1 MVRVLHFAD
10 AHIDIAN
17 RGRQDPQTGL
27 PVRVLDFLTA
37 LDTIVETAIREKVD
51 LVLFA
56 GDAYKDRTPVP
67 TFQREWGK
75 RIIRLSRAGIPTLM
89 LVGNH
94 DVSPAVGR
102 AHTLQEYE
110 TLDVPNVRVLNR
122 PTFLKPTDLWG
133 LPLQVLA
140 IPWISRSN
148 LMGLEELSGREPERV
163 YERLQE
169 ILSQLVERFLA
180 QADPDLPLIIT
191 AHASVEGAVYGGERL
206 IMLGNDFVLPR
217 GLLVHPAVDYV
228 ALGHIHK
235 HQDLNPGG
243 YPPVVYAGSIERVD
257 FGEAADEKGFVMVEV
272 ERRATRYTWQRLNGR
287 KFIDKRINLESLE
300 NTSGEKPLP
309 GVLMEYIRQRLPAPP
324 EVEGA
329 VVRLVL
335 EYPRAWESLLDEN
348 ALRKWLEPALEVHLV
363 RQPRAETR
371 LRLAGDTAVAQ
382 RSPLELL
389 ELYWKSLSLP
399 PQEIQALQALAE
411 RVLAQAENS
420 LD

>member
-17 RGRQDPQTGL
+17 RGRQDPQIGL
-27 PVRVLDFLTA
+27 PIRVLDFLTA

-94 DVSPAVGR
+94 DVSPALGR

-110 TLDVPNVRVLNR
+110 TLEVPYVRVLNR
-122 PTFLKPTDLWG
+122 PALLKPADLWG

-169 ILSQLVERFLA
+169 ILTQLVEQFLA
-180 QADPDLPLIIT
+180 QAEPDLPLIVT

-206 IMLGNDFVLPR
+206 IMLGNDFILPR

-235 HQDLNPGG
+235 HQDLNLGG

-257 FGEAADEKGFVMVEV
+257 FGEAADDKGFVMVEV
-272 ERRATRYTWQRLNGR
+272 ERRATRYTWIRLSGR
-287 KFIDKRINLESLE
+287 KFIDKRINLEALE
-300 NTSGEKPLP
+300 KTSGEKPLP
-309 GVLMEYIRQRLPAPP
+309 GVLMEYIRQRLPAPH
-324 EVEGA
+324 ELEGA

-335 EYPRAWESLLDEN
+335 EYPRAWEPLLDEA

-363 RQPRAETR
+363 RQPRAEMR
-371 LRLAGDTAVAQ
+371 LRLAGDAAVAQ

-399 PQEIQALQALAE
+399 PEEIQALQALAE

-420 LD
+420 SV

>member
-27 PVRVLDFLTA
+27 PIRVLDFLTA

-94 DVSPAVGR
+94 DVSPAPGR

-122 PTFLKPTDLWG
+122 PALLKPADLWG

-169 ILSQLVERFLA
+169 ILTQLVEQFLA

-206 IMLGNDFVLPR
+206 IMLGNDLILPR
-217 GLLVHPAVDYV
+217 GLLVHPMVDYV

-235 HQDLNPGG
+235 HQDLNSGG

-257 FGEAADEKGFVMVEV
+257 FGEAADEKGFAMVEV
-272 ERRATRYTWQRLNGR
+272 ERRATRYTWRRLNGR
-287 KFIDKRINLESLE
+287 KFLDKRINLEALE
-300 NTSGEKPLP
+300 KTSGEKPLP
-309 GVLMEYIRQRLPAPP
+309 GVLMEYIRQRLPAPH
-324 EVEGA
+324 ELEGA

-335 EYPRAWESLLDEN
+335 EYPRAWEPLLDEA

-363 RQPRAETR
+363 RQPRAEMR
-371 LRLAGDTAVAQ
+371 LRLAGETAAAQ

-399 PQEIQALQALAE
+399 PEEIQALQALAE
-411 RVLAQAENS
+411 RVLAQAEDP
-420 LD
+420 LV